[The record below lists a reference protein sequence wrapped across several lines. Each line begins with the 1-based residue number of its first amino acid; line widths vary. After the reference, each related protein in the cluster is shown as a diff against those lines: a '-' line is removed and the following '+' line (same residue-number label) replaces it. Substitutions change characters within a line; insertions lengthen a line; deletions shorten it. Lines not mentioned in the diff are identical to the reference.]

1 MTADDASELS
11 LFHLLQAIWRHK
23 GKALACFVCVV
34 GIAAVATLFWPKTY
48 RSEGKLLVRLGRENM
63 ALDPTATLGATSVL
77 AVQQTRENEINS
89 IIEVIHSRV
98 LIDKI
103 VDAIGPEV
111 ILDTEPFRESPNDYA
126 PGQRDISGVQKASYE
141 SSMEM
146 VAAPR
151 EIGSDASSSGGAI
164 RAAAIRRLIK
174 SLNVEA
180 ARKSDVILITYDA
193 PSPELAQGVVSRMI
207 AFFLDEHIRLN
218 RTPGAQAFL
227 SKQTS
232 DIRER
237 LQAKE
242 NELRK
247 LQDDTGL
254 AEPQGQR
261 TIVVNRIGRL
271 EDDLLQVST
280 ALSSAEAEVKQLK
293 EQLESLPENQ
303 VTEQTVGMSNE
314 AADGMRQQLYALQI
328 REQELATKFTNDH
341 PQLEQVRRQIAE
353 AQVVLDHEQGSRT
366 QTKTGPSKPYEA
378 IKVQLLK
385 AEPELAALR
394 AKSERLQNQLKAET
408 AARDK
413 LNSDELQIARLQRE
427 VQLEEA
433 NYRKYSDSLEQARID
448 HAMAEGGKSNVSIVQ
463 PATFDL
469 KPVKPNI
476 LMNLAAGVV
485 LGALGGLGL
494 ALVAESKDDSIRH
507 GDDLERYLDLPTLA
521 TLPRLHAR
529 QLQPLERVK
538 LTDGART

>member
-1 MTADDASELS
+1 MVAKVSSDISPL
-11 LFHLLQAIWRHK
+11 HLLKVIWRHK
-23 GKALACFVCVV
+23 GKAIACFVCVV
-34 GIAAVATLFWPKTY
+34 SAVAVATLYWPKTY

-63 ALDPTATLGATSVL
+63 AIDPTATLGATPML
-77 AVQQTRENEINS
+77 AIQQTRENEINS
-89 IIEVIHSRV
+89 IIEIIHSRV
-98 LIDKI
+98 LIDKV
-103 VDAIGPEV
+103 VDAIGPAV
-111 ILDTEPFRESPNDYA
+111 ILGSEPFHETASLDRSNPHN
-126 PGQRDISGVQKASYE
+126 PQVQPASFDTP
-141 SSMEM
+141 S
-146 VAAPR
+146 AA
-151 EIGSDASSSGGAI
+151 ETSGGAASDAESRDPI
-164 RAAAIRRLIK
+164 RAAAIRRLSK
-174 SLNVEA
+174 SLNAEA
-180 ARKSDVILITYDA
+180 ARKSDVILISYDA
-193 PSPELAQGVVSRMI
+193 ESPELAQCIVQQMI
-207 AFFLDEHIRLN
+207 QFFLEEHIRLN
-218 RTPGAQAFL
+218 RTPGAQEFL
-227 SKQTS
+227 SKQTN
-232 DIRER
+232 DIHQR
-237 LQAKE
+237 LRDKE

-247 LQDDTGL
+247 LQDETGL

-280 ALSSAEAEVKQLK
+280 ALSSAEAGVKQLK
-293 EQLESLPENQ
+293 EQLDSLPENQ

-353 AQVVLDHEQGSRT
+353 AKAVLDREQGSRT
-366 QTKTGPSKPYEA
+366 QTKTGPSKPYEE

-394 AKSERLQNQLKAET
+394 AKSERLQNQLKTET

-469 KPVKPNI
+469 KPVKPNVG
-476 LMNLAAGVV
+476 MNLAAGLA
-485 LGALGGLGL
+485 LGALAGLGL
-494 ALVAESKDDSIRH
+494 AFAAESWDDSLRTS
-507 GDDLERYLDLPTLA
+507 DDLERHLDLPTLA
-521 TLPRLHAR
+521 TLPRLKPR
-529 QLQPLERVK
+529 QLHPVEKVGPTNGVRS
-538 LTDGART
+538 